1 MKFLRWLISN
11 HLFPVATSQLEIR
24 VPCTYCLV
32 SFVSVPNLSAFT
44 PCQISKLNL
53 GSSEFYWS
61 LILIGACFFQ
71 YTSLDILDSKI
82 PGGDVFFGSR
92 AVDAEINKTKLLL
105 NT

>member
-1 MKFLRWLISN
+1 MLN
-11 HLFPVATSQLEIR
+11 
-24 VPCTYCLV
+24 
-32 SFVSVPNLSAFT
+32 AFT
-44 PCQISKLNL
+44 VWFLLYQFQIVLLSLPCQISKLNL
-53 GSSEFYWS
+53 GSSQFYWS

>member
-1 MKFLRWLISN
+1 M
-11 HLFPVATSQLEIR
+11 
-24 VPCTYCLV
+24 
-32 SFVSVPNLSAFT
+32 
-44 PCQISKLNL
+44 
-53 GSSEFYWS
+53 
-61 LILIGACFFQ
+61 GACFFQ